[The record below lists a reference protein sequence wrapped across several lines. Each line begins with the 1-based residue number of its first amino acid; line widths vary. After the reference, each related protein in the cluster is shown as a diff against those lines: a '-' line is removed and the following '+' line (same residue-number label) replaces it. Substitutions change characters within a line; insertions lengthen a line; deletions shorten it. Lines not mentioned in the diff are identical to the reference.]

1 MRECISIHV
10 GQAGVQI
17 GNACW
22 ELYCLEH
29 GIQPDGQM
37 PSDKTIGGGDD
48 SFNTFFSE
56 TGAGKHVPRAVFV
69 DLEPT
74 VIGELTTL
82 TQVRSQG
89 SGTGGLPWG
98 SLDAL
103 GLGRLVQVVSDGWLL
118 CLPLPD
124 EVRTGTYRQLF
135 HPEQLITGKED
146 AANNYARGH
155 YTIGKEIIDL
165 VLDRIRKLADQC
177 TGLQGFL
184 VFHSFGGGTG
194 SGFTSLLMERL
205 SVDYGKKSK
214 LEFSI
219 YPAPQ
224 VSTAV
229 VEPYNSILTTH
240 TTLEH
245 SDCAFM
251 VDNEAIYD
259 ICRRNLDIERPTYT
273 NLNRLISQIVS
284 SITASLR
291 FDGALNVDLTEFQ
304 TNLVPYPRIHFPL
317 ATYAPVIS
325 AEKAYHEQLTVAE
338 ITNACFDPTNQ
349 MVKCDPRHGKY
360 MACCLLYRGD
370 VVPKDVN
377 AAIATIKTKRTI
389 QFVDWCPTGFK
400 VGINYQPPT
409 VVPGGDLA
417 KVQRAVCMLS
427 NTTAVAEAWAR
438 LDHKFDLMYAKRA
451 FVHWYVGE
459 GMEEGEFSE
468 AREDMAA
475 LEKDYEEVGADS
487 AEGEDEGEEY

>member
-1 MRECISIHV
+1 MRECISIHD

-37 PSDKTIGGGDD
+37 PSDKTIAGGDD

-56 TGAGKHVPRAVFV
+56 TGAGKHVPRTVFV

-74 VIGELTTL
+74 VI
-82 TQVRSQG
+82 V
-89 SGTGGLPWG
+89 
-98 SLDAL
+98 
-103 GLGRLVQVVSDGWLL
+103 
-118 CLPLPD
+118 

-135 HPEQLITGKED
+135 HPDQLITGKED
-146 AANNYARGH
+146 AANNCARGH

-165 VLDRIRKLADQC
+165 C

-229 VEPYNSILTTH
+229 VEPYNSIFTTH

-259 ICRRNLDIERPTYT
+259 ICHRNLDIELPTYT

-317 ATYAPVIS
+317 VTYAPVIS
-325 AEKAYHEQLTVAE
+325 AEKVYHEQLSVAE
-338 ITNACFDPTNQ
+338 VTNACFEPANQ

-377 AAIATIKTKRTI
+377 AAIATIKTKRSI

-400 VGINYQPPT
+400 VGINTSLPLWYLPLLRPGLAWITGIPYTSSLTYVQP
-409 VVPGGDLA
+409 
-417 KVQRAVCMLS
+417 S
-427 NTTAVAEAWAR
+427 
-438 LDHKFDLMYAKRA
+438 
-451 FVHWYVGE
+451 
-459 GMEEGEFSE
+459 
-468 AREDMAA
+468 
-475 LEKDYEEVGADS
+475 
-487 AEGEDEGEEY
+487 